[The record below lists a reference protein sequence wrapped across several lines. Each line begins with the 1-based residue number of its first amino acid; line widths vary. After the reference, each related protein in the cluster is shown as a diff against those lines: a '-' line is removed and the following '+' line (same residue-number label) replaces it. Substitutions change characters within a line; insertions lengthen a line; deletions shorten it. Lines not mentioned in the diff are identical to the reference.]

1 MKFLYALSKRP
12 ETHQLLWVFI
22 IGEVEV
28 GNHVF
33 DPSGLQTRYKMS
45 TSTLKR
51 VINWGIQELNQERV
65 VYRAYWQNRMLN
77 ISLGEGGYIAPNKKL
92 KVETEEAKKAPSVLP
107 EITMVI
113 EYLNGITGKNFKPKS
128 KNAQRHI
135 SARLKEG
142 YTLADFKKVI
152 DVKSAKWMGTSME
165 QFMRPETLFGSKF
178 DGYLNESGIQNEQ
191 QSKFVT
197 TQRAV
202 DEAKQF
208 DFFHNQSQG

>member
-12 ETHQLLWVFI
+12 ETHQLLWVYL
-22 IGEVEV
+22 IGEVES

-33 DPSGLQTRYKMS
+33 DPNGLRAKYKMS
-45 TSTLKR
+45 NSTLKR
-51 VINWGIQELNQERV
+51 VITWGIQQLNQERV
-65 VYRAYWQNRMLN
+65 VYRVYWQNKMVN
-77 ISLGEGGYIAPNKKL
+77 ISLGEGGYISPKKKP
-92 KVETEEAKKAPSVLP
+92 KVVAEDDVKIPSVLP
-107 EITMVI
+107 EVEEII
-113 EYLNGITGKNFKPKS
+113 NYLNQSTGKQFKPKS
-128 KNAQRHI
+128 KNALRHI

-142 YTLADFKKVI
+142 YVLEDFKKVI
-152 DVKSAKWMGTSME
+152 DIKSAKWIGTSME
-165 QFMRPETLFGSKF
+165 PFIRPETLFGSKF

-208 DFFHNQSQG
+208 DFFGNKG

>member
-12 ETHQLLWVFI
+12 ENHQTLWVFI
-22 IGEVEV
+22 MGEVEV

-33 DPSGLQTRYKMS
+33 DPSGLRSRFKMS
-45 TSTLKR
+45 NSTLKR
-51 VINWGIQELNQERV
+51 VITWGIQELNQERV

-77 ISLGEGGYIAPNKKL
+77 ISLGDGGYVAPSKKI
-92 KVETEEAKKAPSVLP
+92 KVETEEAKKAPSVLT
-107 EITMVI
+107 EIQEI
-113 EYLNGITGKNFKPKS
+113 IDYLNQSTGKQFKPKS
-128 KNAQRHI
+128 KSAQRHI

-142 YTLADFKKVI
+142 YNVDDFKKVI
-152 DVKSAKWMGTSME
+152 DVKSVKWMGTSME

-208 DFFHNQSQG
+208 DFFGNKD

>member
-12 ETHQLLWVFI
+12 ENHQTLWVFI

-33 DPSGLQTRYKMS
+33 DPSGLRSRFKMS
-45 TSTLKR
+45 NSTLKR
-51 VINWGIQELNQERV
+51 VITWGIQELNQERV

-77 ISLGEGGYIAPNKKL
+77 ISLGEGGYIAPAKKI
-92 KVETEEAKKAPSVLP
+92 KVETEEAEKAPSVLP
-107 EITMVI
+107 EIQEI
-113 EYLNGITGKNFKPKS
+113 IDYLNQSTGKHFKPKS

-142 YTLADFKKVI
+142 YKIDDFKKVI
-152 DVKSAKWMGTSME
+152 DVKSVKWMGTSME

-178 DGYLNESGIQNEQ
+178 DDYLNESGIQNEQ

-208 DFFHNQSQG
+208 DFFGNKG

>member
-12 ETHQLLWVFI
+12 ETHQLLWVHI

-33 DPSGLQTRYKMS
+33 DPSGLQSRFKMS

-51 VINWGIQELNQERV
+51 VIAWGIQELNQERV
-65 VYRAYWQNRMLN
+65 IYRAYWQNRMLN
-77 ISLGEGGYIAPNKKL
+77 ISLGEGGYIAPL
-92 KVETEEAKKAPSVLP
+92 KEHKAETKEAQKAPSILP
-107 EITMVI
+107 EVKEII
-113 EYLNGITGKNFKPKS
+113 DYLNHATGKNFKPKS
-128 KNAQRHI
+128 KNTQRHI

-142 YTLADFKKVI
+142 YTIDDFKKVI
-152 DVKSAKWMGTSME
+152 DVKSVKWMGTSME
-165 QFMRPETLFGSKF
+165 QFIRPETLFGSKF

-208 DFFHNQSQG
+208 DFFGNQG